1 MHSPADPATTAEHH
15 TGSAAAR
22 NALVATPGGLAILTG
37 VLAWMMSMD
46 LNPADKGY
54 PRALATLLALVG
66 LWSVISDLRDRS
78 AHNEPDPEYGRLV
91 VWRVVAFI
99 ALVAASIWLVTPIG
113 FYPAAGLMII
123 GGLWIMGVR
132 KPLVLIGFP
141 LCLVGLGYVLFSVVL
156 GLPLPLA
163 RGF

>member
-1 MHSPADPATTAEHH
+1 MHSPAEPVDTEQH

-22 NALVATPGGLAILTG
+22 VALVATPGGLAVLTG
-37 VLAWMMSMD
+37 VLAWMMSVD
-46 LNPADKGY
+46 LNPEDKGY
-54 PRALATLLALVG
+54 PRVLATLLVLAG
-66 LWSVISDLRDRS
+66 LWNVIVDLRERTAND
-78 AHNEPDPEYGRLV
+78 EPDPEYGRLV
-91 VWRVVAFI
+91 FWRVVAFV
-99 ALVAASIWLVTPIG
+99 ALVAVAVWLVTPIG
-113 FYPAAGLMII
+113 FYPAAGLMIL

-141 LCLVGLGYVLFSVVL
+141 LVLIALGYVLFSILL

>member
-1 MHSPADPATTAEHH
+1 MHSPAEPVTTTDQH
-15 TGSAAAR
+15 TGSVAAR
-22 NALVATPGGLAILTG
+22 ILLVATPGGMAILTG

-54 PRALATLLALVG
+54 PRVLATLLALIG
-66 LWSVISDLRDRS
+66 IWNVITDLRERAD
-78 AHNEPDPEYGRLV
+78 HDEPDAEYGRLV
-91 VWRVVAFI
+91 AWRVVAFI
-99 ALVAASIWLVTPIG
+99 VLVGLSVWLVTPIG
-113 FYPAAGLMII
+113 FYPAAGVMIL
-123 GGLWIMGVR
+123 GGLWILGIR

-141 LCLVGLGYVLFSVVL
+141 LVLVGLGYVLFSILL

>member
-1 MHSPADPATTAEHH
+1 MPSPADPVTTTEQH

-22 NALVATPGGLAILTG
+22 LVLVATPGGLAILTG

-46 LNPADKGY
+46 LNSADKGY
-54 PRALATLLALVG
+54 PRVLATLLIVVG
-66 LWSVISDLRDRS
+66 LWNVATDMRERASHD
-78 AHNEPDPEYGRLV
+78 EPDAEYGRLDA
-91 VWRVVAFI
+91 WRMVTFI
-99 ALVAASIWLVTPIG
+99 ALVAVCVWLVEPIG
-113 FYPAAGLMII
+113 FYPAAGLMVI
-123 GGLWIMGVR
+123 GGLWILGVR

-141 LCLVGLGYVLFSVVL
+141 VALIALGYVLFSILL